1 MSNLA
6 KITEDI
12 NVDKFNKVSN
22 QLEDQAERIAKL
34 MEINKILT
42 EKTLEFNAVNNAN
55 YTPKVSNK
63 TKEEDKNEEID
74 NNSDS
79 DKKYSPNETQKNQV
93 EKIINKVKKDE
104 NKTTDKKVSKS
115 IDLKDIVKK
124 EENENNETKTEETEI
139 DEESIKETINE
150 KIETEETKWWIKIDL
165 QQLKSTKVS
174 GNDSEDEIEAKKLL
188 NEAKKDDEDW
198 SKIDLSKIM

>member
-93 EKIINKVKKDE
+93 EKIISKVKKDE